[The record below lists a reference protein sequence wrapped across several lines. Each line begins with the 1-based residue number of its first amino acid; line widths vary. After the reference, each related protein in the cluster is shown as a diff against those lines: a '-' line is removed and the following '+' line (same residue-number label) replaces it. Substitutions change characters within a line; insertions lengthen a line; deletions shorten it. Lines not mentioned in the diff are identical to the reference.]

1 MIAILKACLL
11 AGCFLA
17 GCVLYLHLFT
27 SMKEVC
33 IKDTAGE
40 VFHVR
45 KVENAAD
52 CQTFN
57 WSTYIQCGYF

>member
-1 MIAILKACLL
+1 MAVLKVCLL
-11 AGCFLA
+11 VGCFLA

-27 SMKEVC
+27 SMKEAC

-45 KVENAAD
+45 QVENATD
-52 CQTFN
+52 CQSFN
-57 WSTYIQCGYF
+57 